1 MKRLILL
8 SIISLLF
15 LFGCS
20 NKEDDEQTATSSQA
34 ETVSSEVQKPVGSR
48 DNPVPIGEWITVQEE
63 YQDKLGEQS
72 AEAELKVRLTDI
84 TRGEK
89 ADKIIEET
97 NRFNDS
103 APEEMEWLIAD
114 IEVEMLKGT
123 EDFPYQLV
131 PGVYAT
137 DVKGNEVEQTNYAT
151 LEDED
156 FGIADLFPG
165 GKHKGKVAVYVPKGE
180 EVLLVFNTI
189 KDNAYFAL
197 EK

>member
-20 NKEDDEQTATSSQA
+20 NKEDDEQTATSSQS